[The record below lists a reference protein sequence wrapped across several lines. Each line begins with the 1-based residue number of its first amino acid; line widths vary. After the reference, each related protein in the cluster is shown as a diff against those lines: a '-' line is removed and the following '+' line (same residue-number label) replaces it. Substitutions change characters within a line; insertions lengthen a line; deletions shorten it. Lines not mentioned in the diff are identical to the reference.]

1 MAADAVVGFLSFFFI
16 KLQPLCLSSI
26 VSFLG
31 STISKGSIKVVVTE
45 IVLRGE
51 KTPQK
56 L

>member
-1 MAADAVVGFLSFFFI
+1 MAADAVVGFLFFFI
-16 KLQPLCLSSI
+16 KLQPLSSI

>member
-16 KLQPLCLSSI
+16 KLQPLSSI